1 MESKEQQLMALLG
14 EEMARTLTDMTASV
28 TVLFL
33 NCCSIAADGLPR
45 LAPN

>member
-1 MESKEQQLMALLG
+1 MESKEQKLMALLG
-14 EEMARTLTDMTASV
+14 EGMARTLTDMTASV
-28 TVLFL
+28 TAPFL